1 MNVSRSGYYSWLN
14 RPAKIISESELM
26 LYRRTKVLFKESRQ
40 SLGSRQLMKKLRK
53 EGFEVGRDKVIR
65 LMDKLGLQVKQRIA
79 YKVTTMRKHS
89 HSVADNIVD
98 QNFNP
103 KYANQIWAGDV
114 TYLRTGQGWMY
125 LAIVMDLYSRRIIG
139 WAIHKRMTVD
149 LVERAM

>member
-1 MNVSRSGYYSWLN
+1 MNVSRSGYYAWLN

-26 LYRRTKVLFKESRQ
+26 LYRRTKALFKESRQ

-53 EGFEVGRDKVIR
+53 EGFKVGRDKVIR

-79 YKVTTMRKHS
+79 YKVTTMCKHS

-103 KYANQIWAGDV
+103 KHANQIWAGDV
-114 TYLRTGQGWMY
+114 TYLRTAQGWMY
-125 LAIVMDLYSRRIIG
+125 LAIVMDLYSRRIIIS
-139 WAIHKRMTVD
+139 A
-149 LVERAM
+149 